1 MLQMD
6 IRQVI
11 PKKRYLKEKNILL
24 RKTVNRKK
32 KFLNMSIH
40 LSSIHLVMKS
50 MSDIDLCGLFWGL
63 SPIWLRCCHRLD
75 DGIRGVALCST
86 THQISVF

>member
-24 RKTVNRKK
+24 RKTVNRKN
-32 KFLNMSIH
+32 KFLKHVNPS
-40 LSSIHLVMKS
+40 LV
-50 MSDIDLCGLFWGL
+50 DPFRDEIN
-63 SPIWLRCCHRLD
+63 
-75 DGIRGVALCST
+75 V
-86 THQISVF
+86 